1 MRLPIFMQEAIDKA
15 QISINNLLFGII
27 DRAPYIVLGVFVF
40 FLFYFVGRMT
50 RRLAKRVSHRA
61 GRHSHVG
68 LVIGR
73 LGQGTSVLTGI
84 LVASVIAIPGFT
96 VGQLF
101 SILGVGSVAIGF
113 AFRDILQNFLA
124 GILILLNQPFRIGDQ
139 IVAKDLEGTVE
150 DIQTRAT
157 LIRTYDGRRVVVPN
171 SDLFTNLVTV
181 NTAFETRRLEHVI
194 GISYDDDIETAIGV
208 LEKVMRHAPSVM
220 DSPEPDAFVVNF
232 NDSSIDIQLFWWISS
247 PFQKDVIFS
256 RGEVLRKAKRALD
269 EAGITIPFPIRT
281 LDFGLARR
289 NPKGDGNKLLAD
301 WLRSTSG
308 ENDASPRNGDSSH
321 DERVN
326 LEKSR
331 ED

>member
-1 MRLPIFMQEAIDKA
+1 MQEAIEKA

-50 RRLAKRVSHRA
+50 RRLAKRISHRA
-61 GRHSHVG
+61 GRHSNVG

-73 LGQGTSVLTGI
+73 LGQGFAILTGA

-124 GILILLNQPFRIGDQ
+124 GILLLLNQPFRIGDQ
-139 IVAKDLEGTVE
+139 IATKDLEGTVE

-171 SDLFTNLVTV
+171 SDLFTGLVTV

-194 GISYDDDIETAIGV
+194 GISYDDDIEKAIGV
-208 LEKVMRHAPSVM
+208 LEEVMRHAPSVL
-220 DSPEPDAFVVNF
+220 DTPEPDAFVVNF
-232 NDSSIDIQLFWWISS
+232 NDSSIDIQMFWWISS
-247 PFQKDVIFS
+247 PYQKDVIYS
-256 RGEVLRKAKRALD
+256 RGEVLRQAKPALD
-269 EAGITIPFPIRT
+269 AAGITIPFPIRT
-281 LDFGLARR
+281 FDFGLARR
-289 NPKGDGNKLLAD
+289 DPNGDGNKLMAEYLSGARLDGVAD
-301 WLRSTSG
+301 
-308 ENDASPRNGDSSH
+308 NSSH
-321 DERVN
+321 AGRVD
-326 LEKSR
+326 LEKR
-331 ED
+331 DE

>member
-1 MRLPIFMQEAIDKA
+1 MQEAIDKA
-15 QISINNLLFGII
+15 QNSINNLLFGVI
-27 DRAPYIVLGVFVF
+27 DRAPYIVLGLFVF
-40 FLFYFVGRMT
+40 LLFYVVGRMT
-50 RRLAKRVSHRA
+50 RRVAKRVSQRA

-73 LGQGTSVLTGI
+73 LGQGTAVLTGI

-101 SILGVGSVAIGF
+101 SIVGVGSVAIGF

-124 GILILLNQPFRIGDQ
+124 GILLLLNQPFRIGDQ

-194 GISYDDDIETAIGV
+194 GISYDDDIEKAIGV
-208 LEKVMRHAPSVM
+208 LEEVMRHAPSVLNE
-220 DSPEPDAFVVNF
+220 PEPDAFVINF
-232 NDSSIDIQLFWWISS
+232 NDSWIDLQLFWWINS
-247 PFQKDVIFS
+247 PYQKDVIYS
-256 RGEVLRKAKRALD
+256 RSEVLRNARHALD
-269 EAGITIPFPIRT
+269 AAGLGSPFPVRM
-281 LDFGLARR
+281 LDFTMARR
-289 NPKGDGNKLLAD
+289 NPDGDGNKLMAEYLSGAHSEDVAD
-301 WLRSTSG
+301 
-308 ENDASPRNGDSSH
+308 NSSH
-321 DERVN
+321 GERVE
-326 LEKSR
+326 LEKR
-331 ED
+331 DE